1 MMIAAFIVCLL
12 FAIVTLFMGLD
23 KADKSSLRIFNISA
37 ATIFMAA
44 AITMA
49 YRGF

>member
-1 MMIAAFIVCLL
+1 MKVAAFIVCLL
-12 FAIVTLFMGLD
+12 FAIVTLLMGLD
-23 KADKSSLRIFNISA
+23 KTEKQSMRIFTMCAGI
-37 ATIFMAA
+37 IFMAA

>member
-1 MMIAAFIVCLL
+1 MKIAAFITCLL

-23 KADKSSLRIFNISA
+23 KTDKPRIRVFNICA
-37 ATIFMAA
+37 AILFMAA

-49 YRGF
+49 YRGL